1 MERRGR
7 IQLRADEEG
16 GKREASKGLADAR
29 KRRVSEKEGRVEK
42 GRIYPQCFAWERI
55 SHRSQEEKTY
65 STPQPRPQGRDQ
77 WMDKV
82 LPTVARG
89 SAQRA

>member
-42 GRIYPQCFAWERI
+42 RRIYPRCFAWG
-55 SHRSQEEKTY
+55 KN
-65 STPQPRPQGRDQ
+65 
-77 WMDKV
+77 
-82 LPTVARG
+82 
-89 SAQRA
+89 